1 MTDRFHNS
9 LLQRLRGDK
18 RGTGAIEL
26 SLILPVL
33 MVLVVGMVDISRM
46 VAARIDA
53 EQAAQRATDFALAIR
68 PNGNNGS
75 YIQTEA
81 AAAAGV
87 PSSDVTVDIFLECNG
102 TRHGSFTGTCTAG
115 QDRARFVSV
124 SIDRDVDYLFDW
136 GALASLFG
144 TQVLGSGATVTG
156 DSLVRF
162 Q

>member
-1 MTDRFHNS
+1 MTDTSHKS
-9 LLQRLRGDK
+9 LLQWLRADK
-18 RGTGAIEL
+18 RGTGAMEL
-26 SLILPVL
+26 SLVLPILML
-33 MVLVVGMVDISRM
+33 LVVGMVDISRM
-46 VAARIDA
+46 VAARIDT

-68 PNGNNGS
+68 PNGNNGT
-75 YIQTEA
+75 YIRNEA
-81 AAAAGV
+81 ANAAGV

-102 TRHGSFTGTCTAG
+102 TRQGSFTGTCSSG

-124 SIDRDVDYLFDW
+124 SIDRDVDFLFDW

-144 TQVLGSGATVTG
+144 TQVLGAGATVTG